1 MNERGVTAT
10 WYGLTG
16 VLNALWGA
24 TLPATDV
31 RLDLGAGGLGVLLT
45 VLAAGAL
52 VGMPTGGRLGL
63 RVTGPT
69 AALALIGPAVA
80 PSEALLVGSAFVLGV
95 AFGAL
100 NVALSLRA
108 VAVERAI
115 GRMIMA
121 TMHGTWTLG
130 AVAGG
135 AAVTGGLRAGVDV
148 RVVLFAGAVVLAVL
162 MLAVGGSPAAPAA
175 PSTPTSAARPRQIV
189 LLGVVGAAAFVTEG
203 AATDWAGVHA
213 TRVLGADPATASL
226 VYTVFFGAMT
236 VVRFVGDAVR
246 TRIGGPRTIRLA
258 GGVATAGYA
267 LVLLSGVLPSVGV
280 AMAGWVLAGA
290 GMAMVWPIVVSA
302 LGAAG
307 GRLSA
312 VTMISYGGGLLGPS
326 VIGFVAA
333 GATLPVALLIPAVL
347 ALVVVTLAPVLPQ
360 ENKEIPCSATRST
373 PTSR

>member
-1 MNERGVTAT
+1 
-10 WYGLTG
+10 
-16 VLNALWGA
+16 
-24 TLPATDV
+24 
-31 RLDLGAGGLGVLLT
+31 
-45 VLAAGAL
+45 
-52 VGMPTGGRLGL
+52 
-63 RVTGPT
+63 
-69 AALALIGPAVA
+69 
-80 PSEALLVGSAFVLGV
+80 
-95 AFGAL
+95 
-100 NVALSLRA
+100 LSLRA
-108 VAVERAI
+108 VAVERALD
-115 GRMIMA
+115 RMIMA

-135 AAVTGGLRAGVDV
+135 AAVTAGLRAGVDV
-148 RVVLFAGAVVLAVL
+148 RVLLFAGAVVLAVL
-162 MLAVGGSPAAPAA
+162 MLAVGGSPVAPAA
-175 PSTPTSAARPRQIV
+175 TSTPTRAARPRQIV
-189 LLGVVGAAAFVTEG
+189 LLGVIGAAAFVTEG

-246 TRIGGPRTIRLA
+246 TRLSGPRSIRLA
-258 GGVATAGYA
+258 GGIATAGYA

-333 GATLPVALLIPAVL
+333 GSTLPVALLIPAVL

-360 ENKEIPCSATRST
+360 GNKEIPCSPTRST
-373 PTSR
+373 PSR